1 MIVRKNPNK
10 SGVISVQIRLK
21 RRIEAHICIAFCAY
35 KAYKKLDRQL
45 KIKKAEMSPEKAIDI
60 AKTIFRITI
69 RTNLLNTLHSIL
81 YIDKDE
87 QRHLLKL
94 FDL

>member
-35 KAYKKLDRQL
+35 KAYKKLDRQMKIVDKQNNIRCIANDCATNVIERECL
-45 KIKKAEMSPEKAIDI
+45 KWE
-60 AKTIFRITI
+60 
-69 RTNLLNTLHSIL
+69 N
-81 YIDKDE
+81 
-87 QRHLLKL
+87 
-94 FDL
+94 